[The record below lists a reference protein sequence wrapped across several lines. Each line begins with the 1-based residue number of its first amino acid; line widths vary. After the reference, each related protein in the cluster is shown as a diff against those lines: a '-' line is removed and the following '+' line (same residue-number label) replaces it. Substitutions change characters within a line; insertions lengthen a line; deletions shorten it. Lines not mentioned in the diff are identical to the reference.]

1 MRRKNQELRQ
11 CLLDC
16 ARRIECDEGADGLSI
31 RKLAS
36 EANIA
41 IGTVYNYF
49 ESKQEVLLAM
59 TEEYWNDALRQM
71 QGSITA
77 ERFSEQIRQIYAF
90 LAEKLNDCAKVLMM
104 SLREDAESGRAR
116 MTSMQD
122 TVVQALVRRLE
133 NDSSIR
139 KNLWSDSFPK
149 EAFASFVLDN
159 LFVALRQPR
168 EEVDFLVEIIERI
181 LYSADRSGRKET
193 QENYNYG
200 QATIH

>member
-1 MRRKNQELRQ
+1 MRRRNQELRQ

-16 ARRIECDEGADGLSI
+16 ARRIECAEGADGLSI

-36 EANIA
+36 EANVA
-41 IGTVYNYF
+41 VGTVYNYF

-59 TEEYWNDALRQM
+59 TEEYWNDALREM

-90 LAEKLNDCAKVLMM
+90 LAEKLKDCAKVLMM

-116 MTSMQD
+116 MTSMQG
-122 TVVQALVRRLE
+122 TVVRSLVRRLE
-133 NDSSIR
+133 NDPLIR
-139 KNLWSDSFPK
+139 KSVWSDSFTK

-168 EEVDFLVEIIERI
+168 EEVDFLIEIIERT
-181 LYSADRSGRKET
+181 LYSANRSGK
-193 QENYNYG
+193 NVP
-200 QATIH
+200 

>member
-16 ARRIECDEGADGLSI
+16 ARRIECAEGADGLSI

-41 IGTVYNYF
+41 VGTVYNYF

-59 TEEYWNDALRQM
+59 TEEYWNSALTEM

-90 LAEKLNDCAKVLMM
+90 LADKLNDCAKLLMM
-104 SLREDAESGRAR
+104 SLREDAQSGRAR
-116 MTSMQD
+116 MTSMQG
-122 TVVQALVRRLE
+122 TVVRSLVRRLE
-133 NDSSIR
+133 NDSAIR

-181 LYSADRSGRKET
+181 LYSKDRSGRNEP
-193 QENYNYG
+193 
-200 QATIH
+200 

>member
-11 CLLDC
+11 SLLDC
-16 ARRIECDEGADGLSI
+16 ARRIECAEGADGLSI

-41 IGTVYNYF
+41 VGTVYNYF

-59 TEEYWNDALRQM
+59 TEEYWNNALMEM
-71 QGSITA
+71 QGSISA
-77 ERFSEQIRQIYAF
+77 ERFSEQIRQIYLF
-90 LAEKLNDCAKVLMM
+90 LARKLNDCAKILMM

-116 MTSMQD
+116 MASMQG
-122 TVVQALVRRLE
+122 TVCCALVKRLN
-133 NDSSIR
+133 NDPMIQ
-139 KNLWSDSFPK
+139 KNIWSDTFTK

-168 EEVDFLVEIIERI
+168 EDVDFLIWIIERI
-181 LYSADRSGRKET
+181 LYSENPSGK
-193 QENYNYG
+193 N
-200 QATIH
+200 AS

>member
-16 ARRIECDEGADGLSI
+16 ARRIECAEGADALSI
-31 RKLAS
+31 RKLAA

-59 TEEYWNDALRQM
+59 TEEYWNDALREM

-116 MTSMQD
+116 MTSMQG
-122 TVVQALVRRLE
+122 TVVRSLVRRLE

-139 KNLWSDSFPK
+139 KNLWSDSFSK

-181 LYSADRSGRKET
+181 LYSKDRSGRNEP
-193 QENYNYG
+193 
-200 QATIH
+200 

>member
-11 CLLDC
+11 SLLDC
-16 ARRIECDEGADGLSI
+16 ARRIECAEGADALSV

-41 IGTVYNYF
+41 VGTVYNYF
-49 ESKQEVLLAM
+49 ESKQEVMLAM
-59 TEEYWNDALRQM
+59 TEEYWNSALKEM
-71 QGSITA
+71 QGCITA

-104 SLREDAESGRAR
+104 SLREDAQSGRAR
-116 MTSMQD
+116 MASMQV
-122 TVVQALVRRLE
+122 TVGRALVKRLE
-133 NDSSIR
+133 SDPLIR
-139 KNLWSDSFPK
+139 KNIWNDSFTK

-181 LYSADRSGRKET
+181 LYSPNRPGKNAS
-193 QENYNYG
+193 
-200 QATIH
+200 

>member
-11 CLLDC
+11 SLLDC
-16 ARRIECDEGADGLSI
+16 ARRIECAEGADALSV

-41 IGTVYNYF
+41 VGTVYNYF
-49 ESKQEVLLAM
+49 ESKQEVMLAM
-59 TEEYWNDALRQM
+59 TEEYWNSALKEM
-71 QGSITA
+71 QGCITA

-116 MTSMQD
+116 MASMQG
-122 TVVQALVRRLE
+122 TVGRALVKRLE
-133 NDSSIR
+133 NDPMIR
-139 KNLWSDSFPK
+139 KNIWSDSFTK

-168 EEVDFLVEIIERI
+168 DEVDFLVELIERI
-181 LYSADRSGRKET
+181 LYSPNRTGK
-193 QENYNYG
+193 NVL
-200 QATIH
+200 

>member
-16 ARRIECDEGADGLSI
+16 ARRIECAEGADGLSI
-31 RKLAS
+31 RKLAA

-59 TEEYWNDALRQM
+59 TEEYWNDALREM

-90 LAEKLNDCAKVLMM
+90 LAEKLNDCAKCLC
-104 SLREDAESGRAR
+104 SLRRTRKAERADDIL
-116 MTSMQD
+116 QG
-122 TVVQALVRRLE
+122 TVVRSLVRRL
-133 NDSSIR
+133 
-139 KNLWSDSFPK
+139 
-149 EAFASFVLDN
+149 
-159 LFVALRQPR
+159 
-168 EEVDFLVEIIERI
+168 
-181 LYSADRSGRKET
+181 G
-193 QENYNYG
+193 
-200 QATIH
+200 TIHRFVRIFGANRFQRKRLPHSCSTICLSRCDSRARKSIFSLRSLSEFCIRRIDPAGTSRKATKTTDKY

>member
-16 ARRIECDEGADGLSI
+16 ARRIECAEGADGLSI

-41 IGTVYNYF
+41 VGTVYNYF

-59 TEEYWNDALRQM
+59 TEEYWNSALTEM

-90 LAEKLNDCAKVLMM
+90 LADKLNDCAKVLMM

-116 MTSMQD
+116 MTSMQG

-133 NDSSIR
+133 NDSLIQKS
-139 KNLWSDSFPK
+139 LWSDSFPK

-159 LFVALRQPR
+159 LFVALRQQL
-168 EEVDFLVEIIERI
+168 EDVDFLVEIIERI
-181 LYSADRSGRKET
+181 LYSKDRSGRNEP
-193 QENYNYG
+193 
-200 QATIH
+200 